1 MKRTDITYG
10 QLDTVLRSLGFSLR
24 MSKKD
29 PPSRVYEHE
38 SGALFT
44 TPPYP
49 MTDLAYAHHLAAARS
64 ILDQFD
70 IADPKIFD
78 AKLQKAG

>member
-1 MKRTDITYG
+1 MKRADVTYG
-10 QLDTVLRSLGFSLR
+10 QLDSVLRSLGFSHW

-49 MTDLAYAHHLAAARS
+49 LTDLAYIHHLVAARS
-64 ILDQFD
+64 ILDQFS
-70 IADPKIFD
+70 IADPNIFD
-78 AKLQKAG
+78 AKLQKVG